1 MMTISSPAG
10 RRLAKAHAEYHK
22 ASASLR
28 DLLGS
33 SIANYPE
40 LTARKHRQDAA
51 RIALNRAAQEVGAE
65 LCEQGFHDM
74 DGED

>member
-1 MMTISSPAG
+1 
-10 RRLAKAHAEYHK
+10 
-22 ASASLR
+22 
-28 DLLGS
+28 
-33 SIANYPE
+33 PE

-51 RIALNRAAQEVGAE
+51 RIELNRAAQQAGSE